1 MKASRYF
8 LFLACFVVLAAVS
21 SPAQT
26 LTCSSNDMGRHFCRA
41 NTANGVRMVRQFSGS
56 PCTQGYSWGYD
67 RGGIWVDH
75 GCRADFA
82 LNGGSIPGY
91 GSSPIDAQRMCKN
104 TAGERMPNIPLA
116 YISVYRG
123 TDTGDGN
130 YMINF
135 RAQPPNSRVSSGF
148 CIIAKSGQLMRF
160 QFDPGAGPNQ
170 GGGYGQGGY
179 GQGGYGGNMT
189 PQTAMQSC
197 KSQVSAWA
205 PRVPL
210 AYILV
215 NQANRVGGGGY
226 MVPFQTRPPGMP
238 GSNGFCNVSQA
249 GQVEVWSGG
258 RKVR

>member
-1 MKASRYF
+1 MKASRFF
-8 LFLACFVVLAAVS
+8 LFLACLVILAARAAS
-21 SPAQT
+21 AQT

-41 NTANGVRMVRQFSGS
+41 NTANGVQLVRQHSGS

-67 RGGIWVDH
+67 NGGVWVDH
-75 GCRADFA
+75 GCRADFS
-82 LNGGSIPGY
+82 LNSGAGY
-91 GSSPIDAQRMCKN
+91 GSSPVDAQRMCKN
-104 TAGERMPNIPLA
+104 TAGERMPSIPLA

-148 CIIAKSGQLMRF
+148 CIIAKSGRLLRF
-160 QFDPGAGPNQ
+160 EFDPGAGPNQ
-170 GGGYGQGGY
+170 AGN
-179 GQGGYGGNMT
+179 GQGGYGGNVT

-210 AYILV
+210 AYILI

-238 GSNGFCNVSQA
+238 GSNGFCNVSQS
-249 GQVEVWSGG
+249 GQVDVWSGG